1 MVKTMEF
8 PEILSLVIASAAP
21 IATGIITYLTTRNST
36 KFSKTADVLE
46 QQYIKVVAPIHFL
59 LQTETKSNLKEKIY
73 NIIEENYYLL
83 PDNMLEEYE
92 IFVSQLNFINE
103 NLNGIENLNF
113 YKRIEQYNRIL
124 RFELRY
130 SSTSTTKYDREVR
143 KHLPI
148 SNVKRQ
154 RSVILTFALLLFIAY
169 SIGEILVLLSIDTVL
184 PNELKLVRVAVIS
197 SMSVILLLL
206 YFFYF
211 KIKRKFF

>member
-1 MVKTMEF
+1 MDF
-8 PEILSLVIASAAP
+8 PEILSLVIAFIAP
-21 IATGIITYLTTRNST
+21 IATGIITYITTRNST
-36 KFSKTADVLE
+36 KFSKTANVIE
-46 QQYIKVVAPIHFL
+46 QQYIKVVAPIYFL
-59 LQTETKSNLKEKIY
+59 LQTEKKTTLQEKIY
-73 NIIEENYYLL
+73 EIIKENYHLL

-92 IFVSQLNFINE
+92 NFVTQLKFVNE
-103 NLNGIENLNF
+103 NLDGIENLDF
-113 YKRIEQYNRIL
+113 YKRIEDYNHIL

-130 SSTSTTKYDREVR
+130 SSTSMIEHDRKAR
-143 KHLPI
+143 RQLPI
-148 SNVKRQ
+148 SNAKRQ
-154 RSVILTFALLLFIAY
+154 RSVILTSALFLFVAY